1 MRVII
6 LPDEEHFDYL
16 QYVFHQH
23 CTGGLKPDELA
34 IAGGLWN
41 FIRNAKQIDPQQPEG
56 PEIIKVPGPL
66 SVVHHGDMSVPVS
79 PEQAARLQAPDPD
92 MGDRVLTGS

>member
-6 LPDEEHFDYL
+6 LPDEDHYNYL
-16 QYVFHQH
+16 QFVFHQH
-23 CTGGLKPDELA
+23 TKGGIEPDELA
-34 IAGGLWN
+34 VAGAVWGC
-41 FIRNAKQIDPQQPEG
+41 IRNAKQIDPQPEG
-56 PEIIKVPGPL
+56 PETIKVPGPL

-79 PEQAARLQAPDPD
+79 PEQAAKFQAQDPD